1 MVLRGAS
8 VHLGVKPQVRE
19 RALIRV
25 LIIAVRVLIIAVRV
39 LIIAVRVL
47 IIAVKVLIIAVR
59 VLIIAIRVP
68 ILALSRRY
76 VSERCRFL
84 IDPEQFTIVECN
96 LDGIGTPE
104 CDERQHSTP
113 GPALPALH
121 QPTGR

>member
-25 LIIAVRVLIIAVRV
+25 LIIAVR
-39 LIIAVRVL
+39 
-47 IIAVKVLIIAVR
+47 VLIIAVR